1 MTDSK
6 ILSILRGYEHWV
18 GKDPWKGMADRFE
31 ELMKIDRA
39 LTDIRNK
46 KEESNESANRSVSKE
61 PS

>member
-18 GKDPWKGMADRFE
+18 GKDPWKDMADRFE
-31 ELMKIDRA
+31 ELMK
-39 LTDIRNK
+39 
-46 KEESNESANRSVSKE
+46 KEESNESSNRSVSEE